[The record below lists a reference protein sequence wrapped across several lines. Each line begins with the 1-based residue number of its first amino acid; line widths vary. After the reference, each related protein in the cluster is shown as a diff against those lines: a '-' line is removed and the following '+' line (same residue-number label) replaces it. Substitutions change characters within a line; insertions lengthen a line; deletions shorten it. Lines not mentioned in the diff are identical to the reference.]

1 MCMSM
6 PACAAA
12 RSRERPLSLYSGPAP
27 ILPEC
32 HSLVITLSF
41 SQSRVS
47 PPGLALQRPG
57 YHTHRTHTQQ
67 LSTSHRN
74 GRPTPRP
81 SNAAIYQM
89 QCCDL
94 AFLHSRCHPP
104 SSGLSTSTSLHIH
117 RDPFM
122 LPDLV
127 IEVDES
133 GRDHGIEDPQVD
145 SALRGSQPHAA
156 AREILITR
164 ARGCPRWHAARRHPL
179 HLCLERGWQRLRLLR
194 LDVISADRAR
204 AMLAEPWE

>member
-1 MCMSM
+1 
-6 PACAAA
+6 
-12 RSRERPLSLYSGPAP
+12 
-27 ILPEC
+27 
-32 HSLVITLSF
+32 
-41 SQSRVS
+41 
-47 PPGLALQRPG
+47 
-57 YHTHRTHTQQ
+57 
-67 LSTSHRN
+67 
-74 GRPTPRP
+74 
-81 SNAAIYQM
+81 
-89 QCCDL
+89 
-94 AFLHSRCHPP
+94 
-104 SSGLSTSTSLHIH
+104 
-117 RDPFM
+117 M